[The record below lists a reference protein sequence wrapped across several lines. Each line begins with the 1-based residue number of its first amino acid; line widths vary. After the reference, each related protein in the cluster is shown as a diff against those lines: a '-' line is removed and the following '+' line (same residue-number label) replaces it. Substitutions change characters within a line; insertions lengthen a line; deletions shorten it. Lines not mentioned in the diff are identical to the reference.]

1 MIGEWHQK
9 RDYWITT
16 FRISLTAESCQ
27 DRYKNTKSH
36 IIILMLCCSVTQYKR
51 GMNVNNF
58 EYLRPTTINE
68 AISLHETYGTQAKYI
83 AGGTDVMVKIKE
95 AKLRPQYVIS
105 LNGLKG
111 LDHIIQEKGELRIGS
126 MVTHRMLEL
135 SPIIRKEFPI
145 LTDAVENIGSVQIR
159 NVATIGGNVVN
170 AVPSA
175 DSAVPLI
182 TLGAEI
188 RLMGLKGERNMPL
201 EDFFV
206 GPGKTRIDSGEI
218 LSEIV
223 IPKPPSHTG
232 AAYWKH
238 TRRAAMEL
246 PILGV
251 AVLITLDDDMQT
263 CTEVRIGLGVVAP
276 TPMRAKNAEA
286 VLKGKKID
294 EEILKKAGAAAAQEC
309 KARDS
314 IRGKAWYRRDMV
326 ELFVQRMA
334 IVAMERAR

>member
-1 MIGEWHQK
+1 VNK
-9 RDYWITT
+9 FDYLMPTS
-16 FRISLTAESCQ
+16 IS
-27 DRYKNTKSH
+27 
-36 IIILMLCCSVTQYKR
+36 
-51 GMNVNNF
+51 
-58 EYLRPTTINE
+58 E
-68 AISLHETYGTQAKYI
+68 AISLHESYGDQAKYI

-95 AKLRPQYVIS
+95 GKISPQYVIS
-105 LNGLKG
+105 LRHLQG
-111 LDHIIQEKGELRIGS
+111 LDHIIYEKGELTIGA

-135 SPIIRKEFPI
+135 SPTIRKEFPVLI
-145 LTDAVENIGSVQIR
+145 DAVENIGSVQIR
-159 NVATIGGNVVN
+159 NVATIGGNIVN

-182 TLGAEI
+182 TLGAEVRVI
-188 RLMGLKGERNMPL
+188 GPQGKRSMAL
-201 EDFFV
+201 EDFFI
-206 GPGKTRIDSGEI
+206 GPGKTLLEGGEI
-218 LSEIV
+218 LMEFL
-223 IPKPPSHTG
+223 IPKLPPHTG

-251 AVLITLDDDMQT
+251 AVLISLDDDMQT
-263 CTEVRIGLGVVAP
+263 CTEARIGLGVVAP

-286 VLKGKKID
+286 ILKGKKVD
-294 EEILKKAGAAAAQEC
+294 EEILKKAGKAAAQEC

-334 IVAMERAR
+334 IVAMKRAR